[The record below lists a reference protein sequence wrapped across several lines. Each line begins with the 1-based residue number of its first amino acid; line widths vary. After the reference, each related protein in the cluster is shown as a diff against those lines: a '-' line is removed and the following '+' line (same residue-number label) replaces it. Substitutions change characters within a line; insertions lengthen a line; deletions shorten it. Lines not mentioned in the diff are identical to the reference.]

1 LPLSAAIDFNWTA
14 GGWIHFV
21 VQGHDVIRG
30 PLGVL
35 CYLPLIIPWWLTPKQ
50 YRPAYLSISSL
61 LLAFLTLG
69 SGYTLTIGGLTLIG
83 WLMIRYTS
91 SRRWRWLGVSCLTML
106 YAGFLLWPQP
116 PWFPPVDL
124 PLYFYLHWA
133 GIGYI
138 YLKTLHVLSDSA
150 AGTLSKPSFNDFCAF
165 LLFAPTLR
173 MGPIY
178 RFHDFRTQ
186 MYGYLPD
193 RLKIAHALFRFFTAF
208 IRLGAMSWLT
218 TRFPI
223 RETFAHPEQLGSL
236 EFIMAIYAAPISIY
250 LWISGY
256 IDLSIGLGRLMGF
269 KVPENFNYPWTAVN
283 IADFW
288 RRWHITL
295 GAWLRDYIYIP
306 LGGNRRHVFL
316 NYLAAFGF
324 VGVWHGLY
332 PSYICWGLSQGVA
345 LGVRRKW
352 SRYWDKQRAQSPP
365 LYRRLAGLRLAGSS
379 FNTALCWLLTFH
391 YQILT
396 IAWFMDEEHTGLRF
410 GRRLLELLAQAFS

>member
-1 LPLSAAIDFNWTA
+1 MPLLGAIELGWTT
-14 GGWIHFV
+14 GGWIHFA
-21 VQGHDVIRG
+21 VQGHDVVRG

-35 CYLPLIIPWWLTPKQ
+35 CYLPLIIPWWLTARR
-50 YRPAYLSISSL
+50 YRAVYLWASSL
-61 LLAFLTLG
+61 LLALLTLG
-69 SGYTLTIGGLTLIG
+69 PGYTLTIAVLTGLG
-83 WLMIRYTS
+83 WLMVKHTA
-91 SRRWRWLGVSCLTML
+91 SRRWQWLRITVLTVL
-106 YAGFLLWPQP
+106 YAGLLVWPQP
-116 PWFPPVDL
+116 FWLPPVER

-138 YLKTLHVLSDSA
+138 YLKTLHVLSDVSA
-150 AGTLSKPSFNDFCAF
+150 GRLAKPTMNDFCAF
-165 LLFAPTLR
+165 LLFAPTIR

-186 MYGYLPD
+186 MYGHLPD
-193 RLKIAHALFRFFTAF
+193 RLRIGTAFFRFFTGLL
-208 IRLGAMSWLT
+208 RLGFMTYLT

-223 RETFAHPEQLGSL
+223 RETFAHPEQLGTWEL
-236 EFIMAIYAAPISIY
+236 VLAIYAAPISIY

-256 IDLSIGLGRLMGF
+256 IDLSISLGRLMGF
-269 KVPENFNYPWTAVN
+269 KVPENFNYPWSAVS

-316 NYLAAFGF
+316 NYLATFGF

-332 PSYICWGLSQGVA
+332 VSYICWGLSQGIG
-345 LGVRRKW
+345 LGIRRLW
-352 SRYWDKQRAQSPP
+352 SRYWDKQCEQFTP
-365 LYRRLAGLRLAGSS
+365 LYRRLEGLHLVAGS

-396 IAWFMDEEHTGLRF
+396 IAWFMDEEHTGLRV
-410 GRRLLELLAQAFS
+410 GRRIVEVIGQAFT